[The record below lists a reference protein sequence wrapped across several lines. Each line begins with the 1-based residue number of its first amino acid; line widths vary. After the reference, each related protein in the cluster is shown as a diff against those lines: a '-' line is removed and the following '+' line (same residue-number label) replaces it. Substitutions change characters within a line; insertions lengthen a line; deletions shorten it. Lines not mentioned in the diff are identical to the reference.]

1 MLMSFSA
8 SGIANEGF
16 IYAAFLSREK
26 ERLHRC
32 LMPEE
37 GWKVTSWSVID
48 KESGKFCPA
57 EDLPCYERHWC

>member
-8 SGIANEGF
+8 SGIVNEGF
-16 IYAAFLSREK
+16 IYAAFLSWGK

-37 GWKVTSWSVID
+37 G
-48 KESGKFCPA
+48 G
-57 EDLPCYERHWC
+57 R